1 MIDNWRWSMFNRQL
15 LNKAQKVAVSDTT
28 GDAIN
33 SKAHKIRFF
42 KKSGPPKW
50 AALVLISI

>member
-1 MIDNWRWSMFNRQL
+1 ML
-15 LNKAQKVAVSDTT
+15 VAPNVQVSDTT

-33 SKAHKIRFF
+33 SRAHKIRFL
-42 KKSGPPKW
+42 KQSGPPKW